1 MKSLNV
7 ASKLIGLALIL
18 VIVSSA
24 AAAAGEKKDEAP
36 FYKAEYIFDAIE
48 GYPSCHGSTITL
60 APNGDLMAAW
70 YSGAAEKAKDVAIF
84 SSRIPKGGSGWTKPV
99 IIQDTPD
106 QSDGN
111 PVLFTAPDGAL
122 WLFYVAIDGNSWN
135 DCPIYAKSSAD
146 GGFTWTEPLI
156 IRKKKGWMTRNKPAV
171 LSDGR
176 IILPLY
182 DETLYRPQS
191 MISGDNARTWT
202 NWGGM
207 TQSSAIQP
215 AIVERADG
223 SLFCMMRDTARK
235 DIWQSVSADKGK
247 TWKRPELS
255 KLPNPDAGIDM
266 VKLANGHLAI
276 AFNDSYLSRVPLTVA
291 ISEDEGRTWKH
302 RRDIE
307 TDPAHGEY
315 SYPAI
320 IQTPDGL
327 IHVTYTYGRV
337 KIKHAAFNEEWV
349 RENAGAGK

>member
-1 MKSLNV
+1 MKTVNLE
-7 ASKLIGLALIL
+7 SKLVVFAVLF

-24 AAAAGEKKDEAP
+24 ASAAGAQKEDTP
-36 FYKAEYIFDAIE
+36 YYKAEFIFDEIE
-48 GYPSCHGSTITL
+48 GYPSCHGSTIAL
-60 APNGDLMAAW
+60 APNGDLVAAW

-84 SSRIPKGGSGWTKPV
+84 SSRIPKGGSDWTEPV
-99 IIQDTPD
+99 IIHDTPG

-111 PVLFTAPDGAL
+111 PVLFTAPDGVF

-146 GGFTWTEPLI
+146 GGSTWTEPVT
-156 IRKKKGWMTRNKPAV
+156 IRKKKGWMTRNKPTV

-191 MISGDNARTWT
+191 MISDDNAKTWK

-207 TQSSAIQP
+207 IQSSAIQP
-215 AIVERADG
+215 TIIERADG

-255 KLPNPDAGIDM
+255 KLPNPDAGVDM

-276 AFNDSYLSRVPLTVA
+276 AYNDSYLSRVPLTVA
-291 ISEDEGRTWKH
+291 ISDDEGATWKY

-307 TDPAHGEY
+307 VDPKRGEY

-337 KIKHAAFNEEWV
+337 KIKRAAFNEEWV
-349 RENAGAGK
+349 RENPGAGK